1 MEMILFLEIASFIL
15 TGVLVLHSVRMRG
28 VPFTLL
34 FFITGGI
41 LGVVRENI
49 IAAFT
54 DLYQYN
60 TAVFTLWIGHAPAI
74 LLVFWSF
81 TVYISMSL
89 SEQVVSGDLP
99 NGKRIIPVILLSMV
113 CMGIYACFNEAM
125 ASSFPMVLWK
135 LQPDLVIW
143 GDAPVMVIFGYAGL
157 AGIILPVLYLIHR
170 RPWKTWVKVTSGA
183 LSTLVIIPLHLAW
196 IALVR
201 FPIQAVLQALSM

>member
-1 MEMILFLEIASFIL
+1 MIIFLEIASFVL
-15 TGVLVLHSVRMRG
+15 TGVLIVHSVRVRG

-41 LGVVRENI
+41 LGVLRENS
-49 IAAFT
+49 IAIFS

-74 LLVFWSF
+74 LMVFWSF

-89 SEQVVSGDLP
+89 SEQMVAGDLP
-99 NGKRIIPVILLSMV
+99 NGRRVIPVIGLSMV
-113 CMGIYACFNEAM
+113 CMGMYACFNEAM

-135 LQPDLVIW
+135 FRPDLVIW

-157 AGIILPVLYLIHR
+157 AAIMLPVLYLIHR
-170 RPWKTWVKVTSGA
+170 RPWKTWVKVASGA

-196 IALVR
+196 IALFR
-201 FPIQAVLQALSM
+201 LIIASVLQAIPT